1 MNSNP
6 LYIKPFGNQTNAV
19 FTPFSLACVPTSS
32 MGNPIALINKHIHV
46 FIYINSLVIVPI
58 KELINRTKSVLLTIT
73 EFIYMTSVIIKH
85 FTQVIYINP
94 LMGFM
99 TKVIRFTTWL
109 MIYITKSIVNPIA
122 LMGFHSRSMGFH
134 NKSLCFFFNEM
145 GSSKG
150 LILSQCWQM
159 NKYFTSVINHFHS
172 IINGIAYV
180 IEPNASVIEQTNVV
194 NTKLY
199 LGRGKIDWMI
209 LTHPQFAMQTGGELN
224 ALQPIHTHNNK
235 YSLINNINFKN

>member
-58 KELINRTKSVLLTIT
+58 KELINRIKSVLLTIT
-73 EFIYMTSVIIKH
+73 DFIYMTSVIIKH
-85 FTQVIYINP
+85 FTQVIHINP

-99 TKVIRFTTWL
+99 SKVIRFTTSV

-122 LMGFHSRSMGFH
+122 LMGFHCKSMGFH
-134 NKSLCFFFNEM
+134 NKSLCFFPYEM
-145 GSSKG
+145 GSSKD
-150 LILSQCWQM
+150 LILSQCKHM
-159 NKYFTSVINHFHS
+159 NKYFTSVIKPIHS
-172 IINGIAYV
+172 FINGIAYV

-194 NTKLY
+194 VTKLY
-199 LGRGKIDWMI
+199 LGRGNIDWKI
-209 LTHPQFAMQTGGELN
+209 FNSPPVLFTTP
-224 ALQPIHTHNNK
+224 
-235 YSLINNINFKN
+235 SLYI